1 MRNKA
6 ASITLF
12 TGILFIL
19 SPSGVTQA
27 FSGADSGTEQ
37 DPYIITNVY
46 ELQQIN
52 SE

>member
-27 FSGADSGTEQ
+27 FSGADSGTQGEQ
-37 DPYIITNVY
+37 FFN
-46 ELQQIN
+46 N
-52 SE
+52 